1 MFFELVPIV
10 AEMINAL
17 STDLIFFVVVIENLD
32 HKMLEL
38 IVMIYF
44 FSVDFENY
52 AASLYAP
59 HFIFS
64 TTISSHHCFFGSK
77 VEPVYLAVN
86 GLDPEDVP
94 SADLFGIGIGMGMLC
109 IGWKF
114 YCGGP
119 LD

>member
-1 MFFELVPIV
+1 MFFKLVLIV

-17 STDLIFFVVVIENLD
+17 STDLIFFVVVIGNLD
-32 HKMLEL
+32 HKMHEL

-44 FSVDFENY
+44 FCVDFEKY

-59 HFIFS
+59 LLILS
-64 TTISSHHCFFGSK
+64 STISSHHCFFGSK

-86 GLDPEDVP
+86 GLAPEDVP
-94 SADLFGIGIGMGMLC
+94 SAGLFGIGICMGMLC

-114 YCGGP
+114 YGGGP
-119 LD
+119 LC